1 MLERDDTAEDTM
13 TINQLKDRKLAISIK
28 VDELKD
34 IGKVIEKMDS
44 FDWSDRIY
52 ENEYSKIADIIE
64 NNTKQEL

>member
-1 MLERDDTAEDTM
+1 M

-44 FDWSDRIY
+44 FGWSDMIY